1 MVDISRVA
9 ELAAREAARSGAPVE
24 LNLGDHWLGRWEGE
38 EPVPSG
44 VPVLHVYGVLLMDDR
59 GYVTRARGS
68 DVWGTIEG
76 PVAEGEKPEAAIKRM
91 AKEQAN
97 ATAALVSPMGYLDC
111 RATSHNPT
119 HPKDARAIRPLYLVA
134 AKQIK
139 DLGREA
145 PTERRRLPMN
155 EYMMALRGRYPEIDE
170 YLGRAVER
178 YMIMRARGEL

>member
-1 MVDISRVA
+1 MVDMERVA
-9 ELAAREAARSGAPVE
+9 QLAAREAARSGAPIE
-24 LNLGDHWLGRWEGE
+24 LNLGDQWIGRWEDE
-38 EPVPSG
+38 EPIPQG
-44 VPVLHVYGVLLMDDR
+44 VPVLHVYGVLLMDDK
-59 GYVTRARGS
+59 GYVTRARGT

-76 PVAEGEKPEAAIKRM
+76 TVADGEKAEAAIKRI

-97 ATAALVSPMGYLDC
+97 ATAALISPMGYLDC

-119 HPKDARAIRPLYLVA
+119 HHKDSRAVRPLYLVA

-145 PTERRRLPMN
+145 ATERRRLPMN
-155 EYMMALRGRYPEIDE
+155 EYMMALRGRYPEIDD
-170 YLGRAVER
+170 YLGTAVER